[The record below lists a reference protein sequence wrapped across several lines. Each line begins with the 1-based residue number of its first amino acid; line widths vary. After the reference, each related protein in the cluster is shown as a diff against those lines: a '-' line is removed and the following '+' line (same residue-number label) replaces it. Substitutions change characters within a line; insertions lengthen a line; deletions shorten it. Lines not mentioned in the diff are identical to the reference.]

1 MKPRPEDLL
10 QTALEAAAR
19 GQEIDG
25 ILAGL
30 SREEAGDLRALMA
43 AATAAGSMGRSEVP
57 SEAARRSRS
66 RLLRRVAAMPPTV
79 TTRPRLWGLMP
90 RFSAATLVALVAL
103 ALGLGGL
110 NEAAA
115 ISLPGDILYPVKVAA
130 ADLRLRLE
138 FEAGQRLRLESLY
151 AEQRLEDVR
160 RLLALGRKVP
170 VSFHGQVQAIGTVLW
185 QVQEIPVRL
194 THRTRVIGEI
204 LPGML
209 IEVEGITQADG
220 TVLADELHLESY
232 DMLGTLEALDADR
245 MTVDGRTFLLTPR
258 SVLEPGLAVGHRVLV
273 RVAIDDAGTR
283 SVVSAV
289 RFSPPTP
296 TAAPSPTAT
305 TAPTR
310 LPPPPSTSTPAAS
323 PTDDHSGPG
332 GGTPGP
338 GEDDDGATETPAT
351 QDEGEDDDEESEKI
365 EFEGVVQS
373 IAGSQWVVDGRTIR
387 VDGQTEVND
396 NPGVG
401 DTIKVVAFL
410 QSDGTWW
417 AEKVELED

>member
-1 MKPRPEDLL
+1 MKPRPEDLF
-10 QTALEAAAR
+10 QAALEAAAR

-30 SREEAGDLRALMA
+30 SLEDAADLRTLMA
-43 AATAAGSMGRSEVP
+43 AATAAASLGRSPVP
-57 SEAARRSRS
+57 PEAARRSRS
-66 RLLRRVAAMPPTV
+66 RLLRRVAATPPAATA
-79 TTRPRLWGLMP
+79 RPRLWGQMP
-90 RFSAATLVALVAL
+90 RFSTAALVALLAL

-110 NEAAA
+110 TDATAS
-115 ISLPGDILYPVKVAA
+115 SLPGDVLYPIKIAA

-160 RLLALGRKVP
+160 RLLALGREVP
-170 VSFHGQVQAIGTVLW
+170 VSFHGQVQVIGTVLW
-185 QVQEIPVRL
+185 QVQQIPVRL
-194 THRTRVIGEI
+194 TPRTRVVGEI

-209 IEVEGITQADG
+209 IEVEGISQADG
-220 TVLADELHLESY
+220 TVLADEIHLESY
-232 DMLGTLEALDADR
+232 DTLGTLEALDADR
-245 MTVDGRTFLLTPR
+245 MTVGGRILLLTPR

-273 RVAIDDAGTR
+273 RVAIDDAGVRT
-283 SVVSAV
+283 VVSAV

-310 LPPPPSTSTPAAS
+310 VPPPPSTSTPAAS

-332 GGTPGP
+332 
-338 GEDDDGATETPAT
+338 EDDDGETETTAT
-351 QDEGEDDDEESEKI
+351 QESSGDNDEESEKI

-387 VDGQTEVND
+387 VDGQTEVKD

-401 DTIKVVAFL
+401 DTVKVVAFL

-417 AEKVELED
+417 AEKIELED

>member
-30 SREEAGDLRALMA
+30 SREEAADLRALMA

-170 VSFHGQVQAIGTVLW
+170 VSFHGQVQ
-185 QVQEIPVRL
+185 EIPVRL

-273 RVAIDDAGTR
+273 RVAIDDAGAR

>member
-10 QTALEAAAR
+10 QAALEAAAR

-30 SREEAGDLRALMA
+30 PREEAADLRALMA
-43 AATAAGSMGRSEVP
+43 AATAAGSLRRSEIP

-66 RLLRRVAAMPPTV
+66 RFLRRVAAMPPTV
-79 TTRPRLWGLMP
+79 TMQPRFWGLMP
-90 RFSAATLVALVAL
+90 RFSAAALVALVAL
-103 ALGLGGL
+103 GLGLGGL

-115 ISLPGDILYPVKVAA
+115 ISLPGDVLYPVKVAA

-160 RLLALGRKVP
+160 RLLALGREVP

-194 THRTRVIGEI
+194 TPRTRVIGEI

-245 MTVDGRTFLLTPR
+245 MTVDGRIFLLTPR
-258 SVLEPGLAVGHRVLV
+258 SVLEPGLAVGHRLLV
-273 RVAIDDAGTR
+273 RVAIDDAGVR

-310 LPPPPSTSTPAAS
+310 MPPPPPTPADF

-332 GGTPGP
+332 DGAPGP
-338 GEDDDGATETPAT
+338 GEDDDGETEATTPEDA
-351 QDEGEDDDEESEKI
+351 EDDDEESDRI

-373 IAGSQWVVDGRTIR
+373 IAGSQWVVDGRTIQ
-387 VDGQTEVND
+387 VDGQTEIKD
-396 NPGVG
+396 DPGVG
-401 DTIKVVAFL
+401 DTVKVVAFL

-417 AEKVELED
+417 AEKIELED

>member
-1 MKPRPEDLL
+1 MKPRPEDLF
-10 QTALEAAAR
+10 QAALEAAAR

-30 SREEAGDLRALMA
+30 SLEEAADLRTLMA
-43 AATAAGSMGRSEVP
+43 AATAAASLGRSPVP
-57 SEAARRSRS
+57 PEAARRSRS
-66 RLLRRVAAMPPTV
+66 RLLRRVAATPPAATA
-79 TTRPRLWGLMP
+79 RPRLWGQMP
-90 RFSAATLVALVAL
+90 RFSTAALVALLAL

-110 NEAAA
+110 TDATAS
-115 ISLPGDILYPVKVAA
+115 SLPGDVLYPIKIAA

-160 RLLALGRKVP
+160 RLLALGREVP
-170 VSFHGQVQAIGTVLW
+170 VSFHGQVQVIGTVLW
-185 QVQEIPVRL
+185 QVQQIPVRL
-194 THRTRVIGEI
+194 TPRTRVVGEI

-209 IEVEGITQADG
+209 IEVEGISQADG
-220 TVLADELHLESY
+220 TVLADEIHLESY
-232 DMLGTLEALDADR
+232 DTLGTLEALDADR
-245 MTVDGRTFLLTPR
+245 MTVGGRILLLTPR

-273 RVAIDDAGTR
+273 RVAIDDAGVRT
-283 SVVSAV
+283 VVSAV

-310 LPPPPSTSTPAAS
+310 MPPPPSTSTPAAS

-332 GGTPGP
+332 
-338 GEDDDGATETPAT
+338 EDDDGPTETPAT

-365 EFEGVVQS
+365 VFEGVVQS

-387 VDGQTEVND
+387 VDGQTEVED

-401 DTIKVVAFL
+401 DTVKVVAFL

-417 AEKVELED
+417 AEKIELED